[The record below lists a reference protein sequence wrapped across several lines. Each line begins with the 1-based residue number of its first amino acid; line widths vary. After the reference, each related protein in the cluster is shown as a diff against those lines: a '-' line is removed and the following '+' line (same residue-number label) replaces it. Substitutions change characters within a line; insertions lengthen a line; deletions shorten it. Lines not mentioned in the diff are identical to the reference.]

1 MVSDADSFFVP
12 NWPVPDSVGSA
23 ISLRCGGVSNGQ
35 YSSNN
40 MALHVGDSVVNTQ
53 TNRAALVKR
62 LNLTGTPVWLEQV
75 HGTDVIYAPN
85 AKGVPQ
91 ADGSYSDKAGVI
103 CAVMTADC
111 LPLLLCNKQGTQVAA
126 VHAGWRGLAFG
137 VIRKAMTQFC
147 PNDESVLA
155 FLGPAIGPEAFE
167 VGPEVKQVFLDNA
180 NSQAHRNAIS
190 SAFTASEK
198 KGHYLADIYALARAE
213 LNECGVLDVY
223 GGDCCTL
230 SDSGRFYSYR
240 RNPATG
246 RQAALIWLNEA

>member
-1 MVSDADSFFVP
+1 MASDADSFFVP

-23 ISLRCGGVSNGQ
+23 ISLRYGGVSNGQ

-62 LNLTGTPVWLEQV
+62 LNLTGIPVWLEQV

-85 AKGVPQ
+85 AKDMPQ

-137 VIRKAMTQFC
+137 VIRKAMTQFS
-147 PNDESVLA
+147 PNDEPILA

-167 VGPEVKQVFLDNA
+167 VGPEVKQVFLD
-180 NSQAHRNAIS
+180 
-190 SAFTASEK
+190 
-198 KGHYLADIYALARAE
+198 
-213 LNECGVLDVY
+213 
-223 GGDCCTL
+223 L
-230 SDSGRFYSYR
+230 S
-240 RNPATG
+240 
-246 RQAALIWLNEA
+246 LIHI